1 MKSSYKLFILILV
14 SALTLGAYG
23 CMGQDQQSDSANT
36 GDSSSIGESN
46 TNGESTTDKYQSSTL
61 DESHL
66 NGNAPGLAI
75 QMKYIQHWTHKLGLS
90 VEANNTELVEF
101 YHHELEE
108 GAEELMATIKEY
120 DGFPIAELVKTT
132 LIPQLQAFETAEESG
147 DWTKIRSAYSAIITS
162 CNSCHVAT
170 DHGYIVVTE
179 GFGNNPFNQDFTKK

>member
-1 MKSSYKLFILILV
+1 MKSSYKLLILILV

-23 CMGQDQQSDSANT
+23 CMDQDRQSDSAT
-36 GDSSSIGESN
+36 ASDSSSNGGSN
-46 TNGESTTDKYQSSTL
+46 TTSEYQLSSL

-108 GAEELMATIKEY
+108 GAADLMATIKEY
-120 DGFPIAELVKTT
+120 DGFPISDLVAAM
-132 LIPQLQAFETAEESG
+132 LVPQIQAFETAEESS
-147 DWTKIRSAYSAIITS
+147 DWDQIRTAYSAIITS